1 MNRTTNDLNYRDVC
15 QQIQSERPDGFY
27 VQSITV
33 NIDLLGYD
41 IQSNVLDRICDR
53 LKDTASYYLNDDVT
67 IIRDNSLDELWT
79 YSIRHSCGRTPM
91 YDEQNDEYY
100 CVKCEREKTVF
111 DY

>member
-15 QQIQSERPDGFY
+15 ETIQEERPDGFY

-33 NIDLLGYD
+33 NFDQLGYD

-53 LKDTASYYLNDDVT
+53 LEDTAEYYLNDDVT

-79 YSIRHSCGRTPM
+79 YSIRHSCGRSPM
-91 YDEQNDEYY
+91 YDEQESEYY
-100 CVKCEREKTVF
+100 CPKCERESVF
-111 DY
+111 NY